1 MEKSFVA
8 YSSRY
13 PLAAPL
19 PDMDGVQFNVDVM
32 SPRQQQGPS
41 PRFDGL
47 VRHGD
52 FAEILAGGGSASG
65 GVGAD
70 SVREHDDLELAS
82 LGRSDSEGRWALA
95 CSLTHRTC
103 SIATPRDGVCSAGG
117 LLVRRESGGLQLQ
130 RAEDENDR

>member
-19 PDMDGVQFNVDVM
+19 PDMDGVQFNVDIM

-52 FAEILAGGGSASG
+52 FADTLAGGSASG

-82 LGRSDSEGRWALA
+82 LGRSDSEGRWARVLID
-95 CSLTHRTC
+95 SLHALDC
-103 SIATPRDGVCSAGG
+103 ARDGVCSASG
-117 LLVRRESGGLQLQ
+117 LLVRRESGGQQLLQ

>member
-19 PDMDGVQFNVDVM
+19 PDMDGVQFNVDIM

-52 FAEILAGGGSASG
+52 FADTLAGGSASG

-70 SVREHDDLELAS
+70 SGREHDDLGLAS

-95 CSLTHRTC
+95 CSWTHRTC
-103 SIATPRDGVCSAGG
+103 LIASFRDCVCSASG